1 MASAIINS
9 QQSQIVAS
17 AEITTG
23 NTVAIAGLNL
33 VPRLGQSQAI
43 KIALLVNG
51 TLTVL
56 VDLNFFDAAFEEFGL
71 LGEQQKRGTQAAL

>member
-1 MASAIINS
+1 MATAIVNS

-23 NTVAIAGLNL
+23 HTVTIAGLAL

-43 KIALLVNG
+43 KVSLLIDGAVI
-51 TLTVL
+51 VL

-71 LGEQQKRGTQAAL
+71 FG

>member
-1 MASAIINS
+1 MANAIINS

-23 NTVAIAGLNL
+23 NTITIAGLAL
-33 VPRLGQSQAI
+33 VPRLGQSQVI
-43 KIALLVNG
+43 KMALLING
-51 TLTVL
+51 TITVL

-71 LGEQQKRGTQAAL
+71 FGEQQKRGTPGGI